1 MNWVA
6 DPPGHGHG
14 LLFKTRGDAGR
25 KQDAAVEAV
34 PTWST
39 SYRLG
44 QVLGKIWLQGRRG
57 FTVLGTT
64 MCDILS
70 QTSESIMRTKLLT
83 SLAVAVV
90 FGNAPLFAQ
99 DNNLARMYLVTPKQ
113 GMAAQFETALR
124 DHAGWRAANGDP
136 WTWNVYAAETG
147 DDLGVFVIRSG
158 NHSWADFD
166 AYDAS
171 FAMQGLV
178 HWNATVAPLVGT
190 ISSGIWAMDVEN
202 SSLPAEPMQPAFVNV
217 TTFHLRPGME
227 QQFIEMVN
235 QASEILKGHGWTN
248 FLWESPVSG
257 GGPGPTIDL
266 ATLHP
271 NWADMA
277 EPDPDFATIM
287 IQEMGQDGFGEWMS
301 GLGET
306 YRGVESMT
314 VRHRPDMSVP
324 GN

>member
-1 MNWVA
+1 
-6 DPPGHGHG
+6 
-14 LLFKTRGDAGR
+14 
-25 KQDAAVEAV
+25 
-34 PTWST
+34 
-39 SYRLG
+39 
-44 QVLGKIWLQGRRG
+44 
-57 FTVLGTT
+57 
-64 MCDILS
+64 
-70 QTSESIMRTKLLT
+70 MRTKLLT

-190 ISSGIWAMDVEN
+190 ISSGIWAMDMEN

-287 IQEMGQDGFGEWMS
+287 IQDMGQEGFGEWMS